1 MSQTDVINILKSY
14 LIILHEAGINIDQ
27 AFLYG
32 SYAGNQANEN
42 SDIDVLLVSGIF
54 DTDDDIILSLPWLY
68 ASKVDHRIEPLAVG
82 KKRFMTDDISPVLEA
97 VRQGGIEIKV

>member
-42 SDIDVLLVSGIF
+42 S
-54 DTDDDIILSLPWLY
+54 
-68 ASKVDHRIEPLAVG
+68 H
-82 KKRFMTDDISPVLEA
+82 
-97 VRQGGIEIKV
+97 

>member
-1 MSQTDVINILKSY
+1 MKTV
-14 LIILHEAGINIDQ
+14 
-27 AFLYG
+27 
-32 SYAGNQANEN
+32 
-42 SDIDVLLVSGIF
+42 IDVLLVSGIF
-54 DTDDDIILSLPWLY
+54 DTDDDIILSIPWLY